1 MKTLMCNEHQNGLDA
16 AAARARVGVH
26 AAFAIS
32 TSWDFSTKPYGY
44 QRPSGASPG

>member
-1 MKTLMCNEHQNGLDA
+1 MNTIMGIEHQNGLN
-16 AAARARVGVH
+16 AAARARVDVH

-32 TSWDFSTKPYGY
+32 TSWDFSTKPYGH